1 MLKSI
6 IGERTALISFLLV
19 FLVCSMIVE
28 YGIFSWYRY
37 DGFPTYK
44 NYIEYTVKTVYK
56 Y

>member
-6 IGERTALISFLLV
+6 IGERTALIS